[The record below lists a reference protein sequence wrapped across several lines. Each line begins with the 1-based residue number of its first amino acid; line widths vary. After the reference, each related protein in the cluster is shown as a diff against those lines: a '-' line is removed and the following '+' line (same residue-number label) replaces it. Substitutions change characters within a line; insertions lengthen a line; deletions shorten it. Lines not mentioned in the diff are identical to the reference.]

1 MRGCFCMQKKYWLG
15 LFMLALLL
23 LFFGNGSLL
32 VTDSV
37 ESNYALTAKEMVL
50 SGDWLS
56 PQIYGNYWYDKPIM
70 FYWLT
75 ALGFKLFG
83 FTEFGARFFPALFGL
98 LGIGLVS
105 YGGYRLYSE
114 KVGFFSGVLLLS
126 SVEFFLISKSIITD
140 AVLFLFFSATLLFF
154 YLGYSENRPLFW
166 YLTYVSAGLAVLT
179 KGPIGVLLPGLIIT
193 LFLLWQRDWQ
203 VLKRCKLFSGT
214 LLCALVAV
222 PWYAAMY
229 AIHGSDFINT
239 FFGVHNFLRATVSE
253 HPRDNVW
260 YYYLLVNAL
269 ALFPWSALV
278 PLCLWQRWREG
289 ERWETSEKFLLLWAG
304 VIFVFFQCMAT
315 KYITYTYPLLFPMSI
330 FLAKELAAGEERLL
344 SIHYFIFVGIIFA
357 ALLGAA
363 QWVTV
368 TGMVAEESMFLLP
381 LSIIVG
387 MMLYYV
393 WQLNGSHQVLGL
405 GSICLCF
412 YLTLIM
418 SIAIPFSAQRSAKG
432 LGELLV
438 KDGIREVGLY
448 GSYPTSA
455 VFYSNARIV
464 KLVPEKELERYKPKN
479 MSWSSKNVMPF
490 AAMEK
495 QHYPFVI
502 VNEKSMKDFLK
513 QNKHQWQLAGR
524 SERYL
529 LLRPQV
535 EQGRMDDSL
544 LACYNS
550 DVRARLTVKNEWR
563 NQHGRT

>member
-1 MRGCFCMQKKYWLG
+1 MSKKYCLG
-15 LFMLALLL
+15 LWAIAVLL
-23 LFFGNGSLL
+23 LFFCNGSLL

-56 PQIYGNYWYDKPIM
+56 PQIYGHYWYDKPIM

-83 FTEFGARFFPALFGL
+83 FTEFGARFFSAFFGL
-98 LGIGLVS
+98 LGLGLVS
-105 YGGYRLYSE
+105 YGGYRLYNE
-114 KVGFFSGVLLLS
+114 KVGFLSGVLLLS

-154 YLGYSENRPLFW
+154 YLGYSENKPLFW
-166 YLTYVSAGLAVLT
+166 YLMYASAGLAVLT

-214 LLCALVAV
+214 VLCALVAV

-229 AIHGSDFINT
+229 SLHGSDFINT

-278 PLCLWQRWREG
+278 PVCLWQRWRKG
-289 ERWETSEKFLLLWAG
+289 AGFAASEKFLLLWAG
-304 VIFVFFQCMAT
+304 VVFIFFQLMAT

-330 FLAKELAAGEERLL
+330 FLAKELETREEELL
-344 SIHYFIFVGIIFA
+344 QLRYYLFVGVIFA
-357 ALLGAA
+357 VLLGATV
-363 QWVTV
+363 WVSA
-368 TGMVAEESMFLLP
+368 TGMVVEEDLLLVP
-381 LSIIVG
+381 LSL
-387 MMLYYV
+387 MLGIMLCYL
-393 WQLNGSHQVLGL
+393 WQMGAGHKALGL
-405 GSICLCF
+405 ASMCLCF
-412 YLTLIM
+412 YLSLIV
-418 SIAIPFSAQRSAKG
+418 SIAVPFSTQRSAKG

-438 KDGIREVGLY
+438 KDGISEVGLY

-455 VFYSNARIV
+455 VFYSDARIV
-464 KLVPEKELERYKPKN
+464 KLVPEKELNSYKPKN

-495 QHYPFVI
+495 QHYHFVI
-502 VNEKSMKDFLK
+502 VNEKSMKSFLE
-513 QNKHQWQLAGR
+513 QDRQQWQLAGR
-524 SERYL
+524 STRYL
-529 LLRPQV
+529 LLQTV
-535 EQGRMDDSL
+535 AEQGKMDDSL
-544 LACYNS
+544 LACYNNG
-550 DVRARLTVKNEWR
+550 VRARLTAKSDWR